1 MSATDPPGR
10 SKDDPEGSEEDAP
23 RPGRLCGPWEIAILS
38 LSFSPPPLFHK
49 QKTLSLIETCS
60 IDNDIWFPLLRQ
72 LDRKEVM
79 PQNVFLLSVS
89 LPFALL

>member
-49 QKTLSLIETCS
+49 QKTLSLIESNSSFSAQEEERDETY
-60 IDNDIWFPLLRQ
+60 
-72 LDRKEVM
+72 
-79 PQNVFLLSVS
+79 S
-89 LPFALL
+89 LFIYFFKVGRLF